1 MSHIN
6 QSEIERGIRLV
17 LKGLGCDTKDNNFL
31 ETPERY
37 GRAMVEMFSPPDIDY
52 TTFTEEYSEFILL
65 KGHHLWTLCPHHL
78 FPVKF
83 VVDLAYIPNGAVL
96 GLSKLA
102 RLLHDINRGPLLQ
115 EKFTNDIVNKM
126 KGEVSGV
133 QGVACRIEGIHGCA
147 QMRGVH
153 TSGSFITYKM
163 SGKFNDA
170 AIEQRFFE
178 LIRR

>member
-1 MSHIN
+1 MSTID
-6 QSEIERGIRLV
+6 QSKIERGIRLV
-17 LKGLGCDTKDNNFL
+17 LAGLGCDQKDSNFL

-37 GRAMVEMFSPPDIDY
+37 AKAMVEMFNPPEIDY
-52 TTFTEEYSEFILL
+52 ATFTEEYSDFILL

-83 VVDLAYIPNGAVL
+83 TVDLAYIPNGQVL

-115 EKFTNDIVNKM
+115 ERFTNDIVLKM
-126 KGEVSGV
+126 KDELPGV
-133 QGVACRIEGIHGCA
+133 QGVACRVDGNHGCA

-153 TSGSFITYKM
+153 TPGSFITYKFT
-163 SGKFNDA
+163 GKFNDA